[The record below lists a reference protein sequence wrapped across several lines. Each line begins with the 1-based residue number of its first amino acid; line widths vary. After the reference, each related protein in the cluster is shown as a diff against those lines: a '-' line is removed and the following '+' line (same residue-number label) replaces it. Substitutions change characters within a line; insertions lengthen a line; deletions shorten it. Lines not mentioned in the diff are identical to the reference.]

1 VRAVRYLIFNE
12 GYTVSAGDSLTRR
25 ELASEAIRLARTL
38 CKLLPNEPEN
48 AGLLALMLLQDS
60 RLAARASPEGELMP
74 LEEQDR
80 SRWDTDEIREGLPL
94 VERAWRMGSP
104 GPCQIQAAIAA
115 IHPQARTPAETD
127 WNQIKQLYHELQQ
140 LIPSVVVALNAAV
153 AVAMNDGLEKGLAD
167 MEAVGSELDGY
178 YLYHA
183 ARADLLRRLHR
194 SASALDAY
202 RKGSRSP
209 PTLSSAATCAAAWPK
224 STARSRANIPVV

>member
-1 VRAVRYLIFNE
+1 MLYLIFNE
-12 GYTVSAGDSLTRR
+12 GYTASAGDSLTRR

-48 AGLLALMLLQDS
+48 VGLLALMLLQDS
-60 RLAARASPEGELMP
+60 RRAGRASPEGELQR
-74 LEEQDR
+74 L
-80 SRWDTDEIREGLPL
+80 
-94 VERAWRMGSP
+94 
-104 GPCQIQAAIAA
+104 
-115 IHPQARTPAETD
+115 
-127 WNQIKQLYHELQQ
+127 N
-140 LIPSVVVALNAAV
+140 PSAVVALNAAV

-209 PTLSSAATCAAAWPK
+209 PTLWSAATCAAHGRSGVLFVRMASVAGNAGPK